1 MFKKIILAAA
11 LAATASFAQLSFGVH
26 AGGDIDNIWGD
37 DTDNSESGIGFN
49 FGGAIKFSLP
59 LLPLTVEA
67 NVLADMRNYTWVV
80 LKSTNTDFAITQWNI
95 DIPVLA
101 RFSPLPIIFIEAG
114 PQFSFNISQS
124 AEDASG
130 DEIKKFDD
138 ELLGYP
144 MKSFE
149 FDLVFGLGTGIIPFV
164 DVDFRVVLGMTNIFE
179 DKDFG
184 LGKVVVDAS
193 NLQFVLGATYWF

>member
-26 AGGDIDNIWGD
+26 AGGDINNVWGD
-37 DTDNSESGIGFN
+37 DTENSEAGIGFN
-49 FGGAIKFSLP
+49 FGGAVKFSLP

-80 LKSTNTDFAITQWNI
+80 LKSANADFTITQWNI

-114 PQFSFNISQS
+114 PQFSFNISQY
-124 AEDASG
+124 AEDAAEK
-130 DEIKKFDD
+130 EIKTFDD
-138 ELLGYP
+138 ELFGYP

-149 FDLVFGLGTGIIPFV
+149 FDLVFGAGTGIIPLI

>member
-26 AGGDIDNIWGD
+26 AGGDINNIWGD
-37 DTDNSESGIGFN
+37 ATEDSESGIGFN

-67 NVLADMRNYTWVV
+67 NVLADMRNYEFEYSLADYSV
-80 LKSTNTDFAITQWNI
+80 TQWNI

-114 PQFSFNISQS
+114 PQFSFNLSQY
-124 AEDASG
+124 AEDSAG
-130 DEIKKFDD
+130 DEIKLFDD
-138 ELLGYP
+138 VMP
-144 MKSFE
+144 MNSFE
-149 FDLVFGLGTGIIPFV
+149 LDLVFGAGTGIIPFV
-164 DVDFRVVLGMTNIFE
+164 DVDFRVVLGLTDVYE
-179 DKDFG
+179 EHDG
-184 LGKVVVDAS
+184 LTKGTTVAIDAS

>member
-26 AGGDIDNIWGD
+26 AGGDINNVWGD
-37 DTDNSESGIGFN
+37 ATEDSESGIGFN

-67 NVLADMRNYTWVV
+67 NVLADMRNYEFEYSLADYSV
-80 LKSTNTDFAITQWNI
+80 TQWNI

-114 PQFSFNISQS
+114 PQFSFNLSQY
-124 AEDASG
+124 AEDSAG
-130 DEIKKFDD
+130 DEIKLFDD
-138 ELLGYP
+138 AYP
-144 MKSFE
+144 MNSFE
-149 FDLVFGLGTGIIPFV
+149 LDLVFGAGTGIIPFV
-164 DVDFRVVLGMTNIFE
+164 DVDFRVVLGLTDVFE
-179 DKDFG
+179 AYESKIQK
-184 LGKVVVDAS
+184 GKTVSIDQS

>member
-26 AGGDIDNIWGD
+26 AGGDLNNVWGD

-67 NVLADMRNYTWVV
+67 NVLADMRNYEFE
-80 LKSTNTDFAITQWNI
+80 NGITDYSVTQWNI

-130 DEIKKFDD
+130 DEIKNFDK
-138 ELLGYP
+138 LLP
-144 MKSFE
+144 MNSFE

-164 DVDFRVVLGMTNIFE
+164 DVDFRVVLGMSNIFE
-179 DKDFG
+179 DTDLG
-184 LGKVVVDAS
+184 LGKVVYDAS

>member
-26 AGGDIDNIWGD
+26 AGGDINNVWGD
-37 DTDNSESGIGFN
+37 DTENSEAGIGFN
-49 FGGAIKFSLP
+49 FGGAVKFSLP

-80 LKSTNTDFAITQWNI
+80 LKSANADFAITQWNI

-101 RFSPLPIIFIEAG
+101 RFSFLPILFVEAG
-114 PQFSFNISQS
+114 PMFSFNISQY
-124 AEDASG
+124 AEDSAG
-130 DEIKKFDD
+130 DEIKAFED
-138 ELLGYP
+138 LLP
-144 MKSFE
+144 TNSFE
-149 FDLVFGLGTGIIPFV
+149 FDLVFGIGTGIIPFI
-164 DVDFRVVLGMTNIFE
+164 DVDFRVNMGLTNIYQDVTVPLVGTSE
-179 DKDFG
+179 VKI
-184 LGKVVVDAS
+184 S

>member
-26 AGGDIDNIWGD
+26 AGGDLNNVWGD

-67 NVLADMRNYTWVV
+67 NVLADMRNYTWVLAKGLPV
-80 LKSTNTDFAITQWNI
+80 SSDYSITQWNI

-101 RFSPLPIIFIEAG
+101 RFSPLPIIFVEAG

-124 AEDASG
+124 AEDAS
-130 DEIKKFDD
+130 ENEVKNFDKSF
-138 ELLGYP
+138 P
-144 MKSFE
+144 MNSFE

-164 DVDFRVVLGMTNIFE
+164 DVDFRVVLGMSNIFE
-179 DKDFG
+179 DTDLG
-184 LGKVVVDAS
+184 LGKVVYDAS

>member
-26 AGGDIDNIWGD
+26 AGGDINNVWGD
-37 DTDNSESGIGFN
+37 ATEDSESGIGFN

-67 NVLADMRNYTWVV
+67 NVLADMRNYEFEYSLADYSV
-80 LKSTNTDFAITQWNI
+80 TQWNI

-114 PQFSFNISQS
+114 PQFSFNLSQY
-124 AEDASG
+124 AEDSAG
-130 DEIKKFDD
+130 DEIKAFED
-138 ELLGYP
+138 LLP
-144 MKSFE
+144 TNSFE
-149 FDLVFGLGTGIIPFV
+149 FDLVFGIGTGIIPFI
-164 DVDFRVVLGMTNIFE
+164 DVDFRVVLGLTDVYE
-179 DKDFG
+179 EHDG
-184 LGKVVVDAS
+184 LTKGTTVAIDAS

>member
-26 AGGDIDNIWGD
+26 AGGDLNNVWGD

-67 NVLADMRNYTWVV
+67 NVLADMRNYEFE
-80 LKSTNTDFAITQWNI
+80 NGITDYSVTQWNI

-124 AEDASG
+124 AEDASD
-130 DEIKKFDD
+130 DEIKNFDK
-138 ELLGYP
+138 LLP
-144 MKSFE
+144 MNSFE

-164 DVDFRVVLGMTNIFE
+164 DVDFRVVLGMTNIYDDIDVPLVGSAE
-179 DKDFG
+179 NN
-184 LGKVVVDAS
+184 AS

>member
-26 AGGDIDNIWGD
+26 AGGDINNVWGD
-37 DTDNSESGIGFN
+37 ATENSESGIGFN
-49 FGGAIKFSLP
+49 FGGAVKFSLP

-67 NVLADMRNYTWVV
+67 NVLADMRNYEIEYALADYSV
-80 LKSTNTDFAITQWNI
+80 TQWNI

-114 PQFSFNISQS
+114 PQFSFNLSQY
-124 AEDASG
+124 AEDSAG
-130 DEIKKFDD
+130 DEIKLFDD
-138 ELLGYP
+138 VMP
-144 MKSFE
+144 MNSFE
-149 FDLVFGLGTGIIPFV
+149 LDLVFGAGTGIIPFV
-164 DVDFRVVLGMTNIFE
+164 DVDFRVVLGLTDVYE
-179 DKDFG
+179 EHDG
-184 LGKVVVDAS
+184 LTKGTTVAIDMS

>member
-26 AGGDIDNIWGD
+26 AGGDINNVWGD
-37 DTDNSESGIGFN
+37 ATEDSESGIGFN

-67 NVLADMRNYTWVV
+67 NVLADMRNYEFEYSLADYSV
-80 LKSTNTDFAITQWNI
+80 TQWNI

-114 PQFSFNISQS
+114 PQFSFNLSQY
-124 AEDASG
+124 AEDSAG
-130 DEIKKFDD
+130 DEIKLFDD
-138 ELLGYP
+138 AYP
-144 MKSFE
+144 MNSFE
-149 FDLVFGLGTGIIPFV
+149 LDLVFGAGTGIIPFV
-164 DVDFRVVLGMTNIFE
+164 DVDFRVVLGLTDVYE
-179 DKDFG
+179 EHDG
-184 LGKVVVDAS
+184 LTKGTTVAIDAS

>member
-26 AGGDIDNIWGD
+26 AGGDINNVWGD
-37 DTDNSESGIGFN
+37 ATEDSESGIGFN

-67 NVLADMRNYTWVV
+67 NVLADMRNYEFEYSLADYNV
-80 LKSTNTDFAITQWNI
+80 TQWNI

-114 PQFSFNISQS
+114 PQFSFNLSQY
-124 AEDASG
+124 AEDSAG
-130 DEIKKFDD
+130 DEIKLFDD
-138 ELLGYP
+138 
-144 MKSFE
+144 
-149 FDLVFGLGTGIIPFV
+149 VGTTVAI
-164 DVDFRVVLGMTNIFE
+164 
-179 DKDFG
+179 
-184 LGKVVVDAS
+184 DAS

>member
-26 AGGDIDNIWGD
+26 AGGDINNVWGD
-37 DTDNSESGIGFN
+37 ATEDSESGIGFN

-67 NVLADMRNYTWVV
+67 NVLADMRNYEFDYGFDYNV
-80 LKSTNTDFAITQWNI
+80 TQWNV
-95 DIPVLA
+95 DIPVLV

-114 PQFSFNISQS
+114 PQFSFNLSQY
-124 AEDASG
+124 AEDSAG
-130 DEIKKFDD
+130 DEIKLFDD
-138 ELLGYP
+138 AYP
-144 MKSFE
+144 MNSFE
-149 FDLVFGLGTGIIPFV
+149 LDLVFGAGTGIIPFV
-164 DVDFRVVLGMTNIFE
+164 DVDFRVVLGLTDVFE
-179 DKDFG
+179 AYESKIQK
-184 LGKVVVDAS
+184 GKTVSIDQS

>member
-26 AGGDIDNIWGD
+26 AGGDLNNVWGD

-67 NVLADMRNYTWVV
+67 NVLADMRNYEFEYGI
-80 LKSTNTDFAITQWNI
+80 TDYSVTQWNI

-124 AEDASG
+124 AEDASD
-130 DEIKKFDD
+130 DEIKNFDK
-138 ELLGYP
+138 LLP
-144 MKSFE
+144 MNSFE

-164 DVDFRVVLGMTNIFE
+164 DVDFRVVLGMTNIYDDIDVPLVGSDE
-179 DKDFG
+179 IN
-184 LGKVVVDAS
+184 AS

>member
-1 MFKKIILAAA
+1 MFKKIILVAA

-67 NVLADMRNYTWVV
+67 NVLADMRNYEFEYSLADYNV
-80 LKSTNTDFAITQWNI
+80 TQWNI

-114 PQFSFNISQS
+114 PQFSFNLSQY
-124 AEDASG
+124 AEDSAG
-130 DEIKKFDD
+130 DEIKLFDD
-138 ELLGYP
+138 VMP
-144 MKSFE
+144 MNSFE
-149 FDLVFGLGTGIIPFV
+149 LDLVFGAGTGIIPFV
-164 DVDFRVVLGMTNIFE
+164 DVDFRVVLGLTDVYE
-179 DKDFG
+179 EHDG
-184 LGKVVVDAS
+184 LTKGTTVAIDAS

>member
-26 AGGDIDNIWGD
+26 AGGDINNIWGD
-37 DTDNSESGIGFN
+37 ATEDSESGIGFN

-67 NVLADMRNYTWVV
+67 NVLADMRNYEFEYSLADYSV
-80 LKSTNTDFAITQWNI
+80 TQWNI

-114 PQFSFNISQS
+114 PQFSFNLSQY
-124 AEDASG
+124 AEDSAG
-130 DEIKKFDD
+130 DEIKLFDD
-138 ELLGYP
+138 VMP
-144 MKSFE
+144 MNSFE
-149 FDLVFGLGTGIIPFV
+149 LDLVFGAGTGIIPFV
-164 DVDFRVVLGMTNIFE
+164 DVDFRVVLGLTDVYEEHDGPTKGTTVAI
-179 DKDFG
+179 
-184 LGKVVVDAS
+184 DAS

>member
-26 AGGDIDNIWGD
+26 AGGDLNNVWGD

-67 NVLADMRNYTWVV
+67 NVLADMRNYEFE
-80 LKSTNTDFAITQWNI
+80 NGITDYSVTQWNI

-130 DEIKKFDD
+130 DEIKNFDK
-138 ELLGYP
+138 LLP
-144 MKSFE
+144 MNSFE

-164 DVDFRVVLGMTNIFE
+164 DVDFRVVLGMTNIYDVPLVGSAE
-179 DKDFG
+179 IN
-184 LGKVVVDAS
+184 AS

>member
-1 MFKKIILAAA
+1 MFKKIILAAT

-26 AGGDIDNIWGD
+26 AGGDLNNVWGD

-67 NVLADMRNYTWVV
+67 NVLADMRNYEFEQAI
-80 LKSTNTDFAITQWNI
+80 TDYNVTQWNI

-130 DEIKKFDD
+130 DEIKNFDK
-138 ELLGYP
+138 LLP
-144 MKSFE
+144 MNSFE

-164 DVDFRVVLGMTNIFE
+164 DVDFRVVLGMTNIYDDIDVPLVGSAE
-179 DKDFG
+179 IN
-184 LGKVVVDAS
+184 AS

>member
-26 AGGDIDNIWGD
+26 AGGDINNVWGD
-37 DTDNSESGIGFN
+37 ATEDSESGIGFN

-80 LKSTNTDFAITQWNI
+80 LKSANADFAITQWNI

-114 PQFSFNISQS
+114 PQFSFNLSQY
-124 AEDASG
+124 AEDSAG
-130 DEIKKFDD
+130 DEIKLFDD
-138 ELLGYP
+138 AYP
-144 MKSFE
+144 MNSFE
-149 FDLVFGLGTGIIPFV
+149 LDLVFGAGTGIIPFV
-164 DVDFRVVLGMTNIFE
+164 DVDFRVVLGLTDVFE
-179 DKDFG
+179 AYESKIQK
-184 LGKVVVDAS
+184 GKTVSIDQS

>member
-26 AGGDIDNIWGD
+26 AGGDLNNVWGD

-67 NVLADMRNYTWVV
+67 NVLADMRNYEFEQAI
-80 LKSTNTDFAITQWNI
+80 TDYNVTQWNI

-130 DEIKKFDD
+130 DEIKNFDK
-138 ELLGYP
+138 LLP
-144 MKSFE
+144 MNSFE

-164 DVDFRVVLGMTNIFE
+164 DVDFRVVLGMSNIVE
-179 DKDFG
+179 DTDLG
-184 LGKVVVDAS
+184 LGKVVYDAS

>member
-1 MFKKIILAAA
+1 MKGEEFVQNFAAE
-11 LAATASFAQLSFGVH
+11 T
-26 AGGDIDNIWGD
+26 
-37 DTDNSESGIGFN
+37 
-49 FGGAIKFSLP
+49 
-59 LLPLTVEA
+59 
-67 NVLADMRNYTWVV
+67 
-80 LKSTNTDFAITQWNI
+80 
-95 DIPVLA
+95 
-101 RFSPLPIIFIEAG
+101 
-114 PQFSFNISQS
+114 
-124 AEDASG
+124 
-130 DEIKKFDD
+130 FDD

-149 FDLVFGLGTGIIPFV
+149 FDLVFGAGTGIIPFI

>member
-26 AGGDIDNIWGD
+26 AGGDINNIWGD
-37 DTDNSESGIGFN
+37 ATEDSESGIGFN

-67 NVLADMRNYTWVV
+67 NVLADMRNYEFEYSLADYSV
-80 LKSTNTDFAITQWNI
+80 TQWNI

-114 PQFSFNISQS
+114 PQFSFNLSQY
-124 AEDASG
+124 AEDSAG
-130 DEIKKFDD
+130 DEIKLFDD
-138 ELLGYP
+138 VMP
-144 MKSFE
+144 MNSFE
-149 FDLVFGLGTGIIPFV
+149 LDLVFGAGTGIIPFV
-164 DVDFRVVLGMTNIFE
+164 DVDFRVVLGLTDIYE
-179 DKDFG
+179 EHDG
-184 LGKVVVDAS
+184 LTKGTTVAIDAS

>member
-26 AGGDIDNIWGD
+26 AGGDINNVWGD
-37 DTDNSESGIGFN
+37 ATENSESGIGFN

-67 NVLADMRNYTWVV
+67 NVLADMRNYEFEYSLADYNV
-80 LKSTNTDFAITQWNI
+80 TQWNI

-114 PQFSFNISQS
+114 PQFSFNLSQY
-124 AEDASG
+124 AEDSAG
-130 DEIKKFDD
+130 DEIKLFDD
-138 ELLGYP
+138 VMP
-144 MKSFE
+144 MNSFE
-149 FDLVFGLGTGIIPFV
+149 LDLVFGAGTGIIPFV
-164 DVDFRVVLGMTNIFE
+164 DVDFRVVLGLTDVYE
-179 DKDFG
+179 EHDG
-184 LGKVVVDAS
+184 LTKGTTVAIDAS

>member
-26 AGGDIDNIWGD
+26 AGGDINNVWGD
-37 DTDNSESGIGFN
+37 ATENSESGIGFN
-49 FGGAIKFSLP
+49 FGGAVKFSLP

-67 NVLADMRNYTWVV
+67 NVLADMRNYEIEYALADYSV
-80 LKSTNTDFAITQWNI
+80 TQWNI

-114 PQFSFNISQS
+114 PQFSFNLSQY
-124 AEDASG
+124 AEDSAG
-130 DEIKKFDD
+130 DEIKLFDD
-138 ELLGYP
+138 VMP
-144 MKSFE
+144 MNSFE
-149 FDLVFGLGTGIIPFV
+149 LDLVFGAGTGIIPFV
-164 DVDFRVVLGMTNIFE
+164 DVDFRVVLGLTDVYE
-179 DKDFG
+179 EHDG
-184 LGKVVVDAS
+184 LTKGSTVAIDMS

>member
-26 AGGDIDNIWGD
+26 AGGDINNVWGD

-67 NVLADMRNYTWVV
+67 NVLADMRNYEFE
-80 LKSTNTDFAITQWNI
+80 NGITDYSVTQWNI

-124 AEDASG
+124 AEDASD
-130 DEIKKFDD
+130 DEIKNFDK
-138 ELLGYP
+138 LLP
-144 MKSFE
+144 MNSFE

-164 DVDFRVVLGMTNIFE
+164 DVDFRVVLGMTNIY
-179 DKDFG
+179 DDIDVP
-184 LGKVVVDAS
+184 LINAS